1 MSAARPPFPHT
12 PPSARVAL
20 APPCPGRA
28 SGREKHPPLGGP
40 SMKSVELT
48 GGASR
53 PRATSASSRANSA
66 AAAPPCPLSSSLFS
80 AARRRREALPGPTSG
95 APPQSR
101 PPPSSCLWPPPSARA
116 HRTTTVGSLLLPIL
130 GGHEKLADGR
140 RVKGGDADMCVCGL
154 CSLKQRNFGRATCGG
169 CRCAKDDGRERG
181 GIIEG

>member
-1 MSAARPPFPHT
+1 
-12 PPSARVAL
+12 
-20 APPCPGRA
+20 
-28 SGREKHPPLGGP
+28 
-40 SMKSVELT
+40 MKSVELT

-80 AARRRREALPGPTSG
+80 AAWRRREALPGPTSG

-181 GIIEG
+181 GIIEGLQQLASFASFAESPLSLALSCRRPESPSQPLFRGGGGSS